1 MAERRRKTENRRQ
14 GRAQTR
20 TPETAYEAYPGYEDM
35 IAREVAEQAQYVEPR
50 RRMTAKERRAKHKE
64 LKRREAE
71 IKKEAKAL
79 RKKKKQAELEARAT
93 AAQEVQGDDAGLARD
108 AAAAASRRTRDA
120 QAQDEQARRGRKR
133 RRQAREI
140 KPFRFRD
147 VKHKPV
153 LYRPNDAKR
162 ADRLY
167 KIMMTAAVA
176 AIAIFVCCVFFEVRT
191 VRASGSERYLGEEI
205 VHYSGIEN
213 GEKMLFLNTR
223 KAASNIL
230 SSLPY
235 IKSVSIRR
243 RFPST
248 VCIEVE
254 ERTPTAKIVNG
265 NFAYIIDDEGYL
277 LEYTAASSRFD
288 LPVIICAAPT
298 RLEEGK
304 QLVFSDPL
312 MLETLQNVLSQIVKS
327 EWIKSIDSINIER
340 IYSISFLYQGR
351 FDVKLGDTGDL
362 DMKLRLLRE
371 VIARNSEDA
380 YGTIDVSSTERVS
393 FQPSR

>member
-1 MAERRRKTENRRQ
+1 ML
-14 GRAQTR
+14 AQLRSIACSALRYCFVRFRSLTCSAPR
-20 TPETAYEAYPGYEDM
+20 PAVLLVQFRNQQTAKNLRVAFAFELLHAS
-35 IAREVAEQAQYVEPR
+35 AEQRIQSLLATVPICLRSLRVASDNSSHNSFQSSGIR
-50 RRMTAKERRAKHKE
+50 RVH
-64 LKRREAE
+64 
-71 IKKEAKAL
+71 
-79 RKKKKQAELEARAT
+79 
-93 AAQEVQGDDAGLARD
+93 
-108 AAAAASRRTRDA
+108 
-120 QAQDEQARRGRKR
+120 
-133 RRQAREI
+133 

-167 KIMMTAAVA
+167 KIMMAAAVA

-312 MLETLQNVLSQIVKS
+312 MLVTLQNVLSQIVKS
-327 EWIKSIDSINIER
+327 EWIKNIDSINIER

-351 FDVKLGDTGDL
+351 FDVKLGDTSDL